1 MNLYYFI
8 AQRIGKTKKQSFSA
22 IVTRIA
28 IASITIGL
36 AVILGAYGILLGF
49 RQSVQAKVFSFSGHF
64 QVSQRSLNNSY
75 QETPV
80 SLNTDLYKNYRQIA
94 GVSHLQAVA
103 HKAGILK
110 TDNEVLGV
118 VLKGIDNQYDK
129 TKFRE
134 NIIAGDFIQFPAQE
148 NSLEIIISQKIAD
161 KLHLKVKDSVVMFFI
176 QNPPRFRKLMIK
188 GIYQT
193 GMEDFDDKFILGDLR
208 LVQRLNNWADTLAGS
223 YEGFV
228 KDFSRLDTIV
238 VNEVLDHINYDQQ
251 IETVTQ
257 KHLDIFDWLNLL
269 NQNVSIFLTLILTVA
284 SFNMIS
290 ILLIMIMERV
300 QMIGILKALG
310 ASNWQIRQIFIYK
323 GIILIARGM
332 LGGNLLGLGFCAL
345 QYYFRL
351 IPLDAHNYYVS
362 YVPIE
367 WDWQIILAM
376 NLLTFFIIST
386 ILLLPTMIIA
396 RVKPI
401 KAIRFD

>member
-8 AQRIGKTKKQSFSA
+8 AQRIGKTKKQRFST

-28 IASITIGL
+28 IASITLGL
-36 AVILGAYGILLGF
+36 AVILVAYGILLGF

-75 QETPV
+75 EETPI
-80 SLNTDLYKNYRQIA
+80 SLNTDLYKNFQKVA

-110 TDNEVLGV
+110 TDKEVLGV
-118 VLKGIDNQYDK
+118 VLKGIDKQYNQA
-129 TKFRE
+129 KFRE
-134 NIIAGDFIQFPAQE
+134 NLIQGNFISFPQAG
-148 NSLEIIISQKIAD
+148 NSLEIIISQKIAN
-161 KLHLKVKDSVVMFFI
+161 KLNLKLQDSVVMFFI
-176 QNPPRFRKLMIK
+176 QNPPRFRKLLIK
-188 GIYQT
+188 GIYET

-208 LVQRLNNWADTLAGS
+208 LVQRLNDWADTLAGS

-228 KDFSRLDTIV
+228 KDFAQLDTVV
-238 VNEVLDHINYDQQ
+238 VNEVLQHINYDQQ

-269 NQNVSIFLTLILTVA
+269 NQNVSIFLSLILTVA

-300 QMIGILKALG
+300 QMIGVLKALG
-310 ASNWQIRQIFIYK
+310 ASDWQIRQIFIYK
-323 GIILIARGM
+323 GMILIVRGM

-345 QYYFRL
+345 QYYFRV
-351 IPLDAHNYYVS
+351 IPLDPQNYYMN

-367 WDWQIILAM
+367 WDWQIILGM
-376 NLLTFFIIST
+376 NLLTFLIIT
-386 ILLLPTMIIA
+386 VVLLLPTMIIA